1 MPSRRPSL
9 RTLWLPIAF
18 VTACGVTAST
28 TPCSNDSVA
37 DSPSGS
43 ARVSVTEGTMVLP
56 TYEEGLPD
64 VNPPFDLFGL
74 TRINYPYTIR
84 QHLTDRRNPRTWRT
98 LTLENEYLRCIV
110 LPDLGGHLYTCQDKV
125 NGEDLFYANTS
136 IKLANVAYR
145 GAWAALGI
153 EFNYPVSHN
162 WVTVSP
168 VDYAI
173 ASEPDGSGSVTIGNV
188 DRVYGSQWRV
198 TLTLRPHRSVLEQHT
213 ALYNRSM
220 LQHRFYWWT
229 NAAVRV
235 NDDSRML
242 YPMQFTASH
251 GFTMVDTW
259 PVNRKGVDLSSIR
272 THTEGPVSLFSHGS
286 REPFMAVYHPDTDSG
301 AAHYSSPVDLPAKKF
316 WSWGSDQ
323 DALDW
328 RRALS
333 DDNSAY
339 VEVQAGL
346 YRNQETYAFLE
357 PQESVR
363 FSEYWLPLRQT
374 GGLVRAT
381 PDAALN
387 LTRPAGPDGTVSLV
401 AALTVTRPVRD
412 GHLRLRAGTK
422 LIAEEAVTVDPGGVL
437 RKTFPGL
444 AAATH
449 YTLEL
454 ADDEGVLIT
463 HTEGTF
469 DYAPASEIELGPQQ
483 NPQLPPE
490 SQRTEAQAI
499 DAGRID
505 ELEGRRLEAY
515 RGYASALA
523 RFPDSFGL
531 SRAAGRVA
539 VQLKRPADAIAH
551 LARAATHVS
560 NDPETEYYLGQ
571 AYLLAGDER
580 HARPQFER
588 AQHRAVYRAAAL
600 LELARTDA
608 RAGDLQE
615 AAHTLETVEREFPYA
630 VRAGQASIAVL
641 RHLGRKDDARRAL
654 ERWRAVDPTSNGLRY
669 EAILLGAQDEALW
682 THLAADSDRL
692 LEMAVD
698 YMALGMFDD
707 AAGLLA
713 RKLPEGPQV
722 IREPGLPS
730 SDGNPLIAY
739 YRGYCRLKA
748 GQQPDEDWS
757 RAARMDTKYVFPNR
771 PETYDV
777 LGAVLAKN
785 PSDANASFLLG
796 SLDLSGGRVDE
807 ALKAWTRARGL
818 NPRIPSLHRN
828 IGFTELLARRDAERA
843 LDAFRDGMEFD
854 PSNVGVY
861 TGLDQTMSIV
871 GRPAAERAAA
881 LARYPDRESMP
892 TAVSFPFAIALAEA
906 RRFDDAER
914 VFANRFFSRE
924 ENGTNVR
931 QIYLE
936 VRLLRARD
944 AGAGGDCTSALDIV
958 DNLSRPV
965 DGLPFTRNGLDV
977 FLRGARVQN
986 EIGNVLAPCGRTDA
1000 ARDAWNRAVEAGGK
1014 SSSADLVSAYRAAGR
1029 LCDSETCRGQVTREW
1044 QPRLETA
1051 LTQVTRR
1058 IEAAGTN
1065 ASGTLYGTQ
1074 GWLLVALG
1082 RGDEA
1087 RDAFTSAL
1095 TDAARGVSHHLARE
1109 GLAAAGRP

>member
-1 MPSRRPSL
+1 L
-9 RTLWLPIAF
+9 RIAAAAL
-18 VTACGVTAST
+18 VIVIAI
-28 TPCSNDSVA
+28 
-37 DSPSGS
+37 GS
-43 ARVSVTEGTMVLP
+43 ATMQGGQQQSQSAQSQDYARVSVTEGTMVLP

-84 QHLTDRRNPRTWRT
+84 QHLTDRRSPRTWRT
-98 LTLENEYLRCIV
+98 LTLENEFLRCNV
-110 LPDLGGHLYTCQDKV
+110 LPDLGGHLYTCKDKV
-125 NGEDLFYANTS
+125 NGQDLFYANTS
-136 IKLANVAYR
+136 IKLANVSYR

-153 EFNYPVSHN
+153 EFNYPVSHS

-173 ASEPDGSGSVTIGNV
+173 ASEPDGSGSITIGNV
-188 DRVYGSQWRV
+188 DRVYGTQWRV

-235 NDDSRML
+235 TDDSRMV
-242 YPMQFTASH
+242 YPMRFTASH
-251 GFTMVDTW
+251 GFTTVDTW

-301 AAHYSSPVDLPAKKF
+301 VAHYSSPIDLPAKKF

-333 DDNSAY
+333 DDDSAY
-339 VEVQAGL
+339 IEVQAGL

-357 PQESVR
+357 PQESIR

-387 LTRPAGPDGTVSLV
+387 LTRSAGTDGNVSLV
-401 AALTVTRPVRD
+401 AALTVTRPVRG
-412 GHLRLRAGTK
+412 GHLRLRDGAT
-422 LIAEEAVTVDPGGVL
+422 IVADEAVAADPGGVL
-437 RKTFPGL
+437 RKTYTGL
-444 AAATH
+444 TAGTH

-454 ADDEGVLIT
+454 ADDAGVLIT
-463 HTEGTF
+463 HTEDTF
-469 DYAPASEIELGPQQ
+469 DYAPASEIQLGPQA

-515 RGYASALA
+515 GGYQSALA

-539 VQLKRPADAIAH
+539 VQLKRPDEAIAH
-551 LARAATHVS
+551 LTRAATHVS

-580 HARPQFER
+580 HARAQFER
-588 AQHRAVYRAAAL
+588 AQHREIYRAAAL
-600 LELARTDA
+600 LELARLDA
-608 RAGDLQE
+608 RAADLQS
-615 AAHTLETVEREFPYA
+615 AARTLETIEREFPYA

-641 RHLGRKDDARRAL
+641 RRLGRTADARRAL

-669 EAILLGAQDEALW
+669 EAVLLGAQDAALW
-682 THLAADSDRL
+682 THLSADPDRL
-692 LEMAVD
+692 IEMAVD
-698 YMALGMFDD
+698 YMALGLFDD
-707 AAGLLA
+707 AAELLS
-713 RKLPEGPQV
+713 RKLPEGPEV
-722 IREPGLPS
+722 IREPGVPS
-730 SDGNPLIAY
+730 ADNNPLVAY
-739 YRGYCRLKA
+739 YRGYCRSKA
-748 GQQPDEDWS
+748 EHQPDEDWN
-757 RAARMDTKYVFPNR
+757 RAARLDTTYVFPNR
-771 PETYDV
+771 AETFGV
-777 LGAVLAKN
+777 LEAALVKN
-785 PSDANASFLLG
+785 ASDANASFLLG
-796 SLDLSGGRVDE
+796 SLYLSGGRVDE
-807 ALKAWTRARGL
+807 ALKAWTRAREL
-818 NPRIPSLHRN
+818 NPRISSLHRN
-828 IGFTELLARRDAERA
+828 IGFTELLVRHDSRQA
-843 LDAFRDGMEFD
+843 LDAFRDGLEFD

-861 TGLDQTMSIV
+861 TGIDQTMSIL

-881 LARYPDRESMP
+881 LARYPDRDAMP
-892 TAVSFPFAIALAEA
+892 TAVSFPLAIALAEA

-914 VFANRFFSRE
+914 VFADRFFSRE
-924 ENGTNVR
+924 EHGTNVR

-936 VRLLRARD
+936 VRLLRAQDAAARRD
-944 AGAGGDCTSALDIV
+944 CSSALAIV
-958 DNLSRPV
+958 DSLPAPV
-965 DGLPFTRNGLDV
+965 DGLPFTRNGLEA

-986 EIGNVLAPCGRTDA
+986 DIGNVLAQCGRADA
-1000 ARDAWNRAVEAGGK
+1000 AHQAWQRAVQAGGK
-1014 SSSADLVSAYRAAGR
+1014 SPSADLVFAYRAAGR
-1029 LCDSETCRGQVTREW
+1029 LCDGDSCRDTLTREW
-1044 QPRLETA
+1044 TPRLEAA
-1051 LTQVTRR
+1051 LSQVTRR
-1058 IEAAGTN
+1058 IEAAGSS
-1065 ASGTLYGTQ
+1065 ASGALHGTR

-1082 RGDEA
+1082 RNERA
-1087 RDAFTSAL
+1087 RAAFTSAL
-1095 TDAARGVSHHLARE
+1095 MDADRGVSHHLARE
-1109 GLAAAGRP
+1109 GLSQAH